1 MSLDTN
7 MMALDHQADSLIESP
22 VEKRL
27 EVQCEPLAALVD
39 HARDDWRDLLH
50 RSLVENPFLHP
61 SLVKAGIDN
70 GLNGSEN
77 RAVVVSL
84 NGQIEGIFPSR
95 PAHIRGI
102 SIPAAVTTELNLY
115 HFNGA
120 PLVSQDKAPEVL
132 RAWLNAFGSNDTPRA
147 WIMRNVDLEGEFAS
161 IVSDIANEIGYG
173 FHAIPRHQRRRLTR
187 EFGGFDEHVKAVLS
201 KTRSQGIQRNIRRL
215 AKQGQ
220 VRFEQAFEK
229 DLVSQRVEDFLRLEA
244 SGWKGEG
251 KTAFLSNPSTADYA
265 RQAYAGVGEAG
276 LVSTNTLLLDDKPI
290 ALSISLQAGHV
301 RFTPKTAFNEE
312 YRRFSPGLILRY
324 EVIEAFY
331 NERTCELMDS
341 TTTVSANVYTEL
353 WNKEATHG
361 DVIIA
366 KSPLQ
371 ANVIAMTFN
380 SFENAKPFLKRLRDK
395 IS

>member
-7 MMALDHQADSLIESP
+7 MMAFDQQADSLIESP

-39 HARDDWRDLLH
+39 HVRDNWRDLLH

-61 SLVKAGIDN
+61 TLVKAGIDN

-84 NGQIEGIFPSR
+84 NGQIEGVFPSR

-120 PLVSQDKAPEVL
+120 PLVSQNKAPEIL
-132 RAWLNAFGSNDTPRA
+132 RAWLNAFGTNDTPHA

-187 EFGGFDEHVKAVLS
+187 EFGGFDEHVKAVFS
-201 KTRSQGIQRNIRRL
+201 KNRIQGVRRNIRRL
-215 AKQGQ
+215 SEQGD
-220 VRFEQAFEK
+220 VRFERAVEK
-229 DLVSQRVEDFLRLEA
+229 SLVAKRVEEFLHLEA
-244 SGWKGEG
+244 SGWKGEAE
-251 KTAFLSNPSTADYA
+251 TAFLNSPSSAAYA
-265 RQAYAGVGEAG
+265 RAAYATEGDEGV
-276 LVSTNTLLLDDKPI
+276 VSTNALLLNDTPI
-290 ALSISLQAGHV
+290 ALSVNLQAGNV
-301 RFTPKTAFNEE
+301 RFTPKSAFNEE
-312 YRRFSPGLILRY
+312 YRKFSPGVILRY
-324 EVIEAFY
+324 RVIEAFY
-331 NERTCELMDS
+331 KEHTCELMDS
-341 TTTVSANVYTEL
+341 ATTVSANIHTDI
-353 WNKEATHG
+353 WNKEVRHG

-371 ANVIAMTFN
+371 ANVIALAFN
-380 SFENAKPFLKRLRDK
+380 GFENAKPFLKRLRDK
-395 IS
+395 IT